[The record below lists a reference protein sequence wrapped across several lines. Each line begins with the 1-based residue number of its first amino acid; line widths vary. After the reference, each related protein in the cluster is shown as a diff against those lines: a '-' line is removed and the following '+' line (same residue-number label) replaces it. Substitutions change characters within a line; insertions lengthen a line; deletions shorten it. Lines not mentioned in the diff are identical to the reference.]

1 MGSDKLSIEVLG
13 GSDKLS
19 IAVLGRSDELSTEVL
34 KHSGE
39 LIQVEVAYAR
49 PDKQVLIVVVI
60 EAGATA
66 QDAIH
71 RSGVLTHFPEINLD
85 INKVG
90 IFGKLGKLNAPLRGG
105 DRVEIYRPLVAD
117 PKEMRRQRAV
127 QGKKIKAKGPAPLL

>member
-1 MGSDKLSIEVLG
+1 MDSDKLSIEM
-13 GSDKLS
+13 
-19 IAVLGRSDELSTEVL
+19 L

-39 LIQVEVAYAR
+39 LIQVEVAYAW
-49 PDKQVLIVVVI
+49 PDKQLLIAVAI

-90 IFGKLGKLNAPLRGG
+90 IFGKLGKLDTPLRAG
-105 DRVEIYRPLVAD
+105 DRVEIYRPLLAD

-127 QGKKIKAKGPAPLL
+127 QGKQIKAKGQAPLL

>member
-1 MGSDKLSIEVLG
+1 MGSDELSIEVLG
-13 GSDKLS
+13 
-19 IAVLGRSDELSTEVL
+19 RSDGLSTEVL

-90 IFGKLGKLNAPLRGG
+90 IFGKLGKLNAPLRDG

-127 QGKKIKAKGPAPLL
+127 QGKKIKAKGQAPLL